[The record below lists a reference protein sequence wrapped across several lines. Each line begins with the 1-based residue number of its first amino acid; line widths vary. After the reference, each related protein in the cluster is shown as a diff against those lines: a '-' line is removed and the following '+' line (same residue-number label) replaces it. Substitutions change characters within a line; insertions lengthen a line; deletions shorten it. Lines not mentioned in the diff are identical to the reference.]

1 MGAFGPLG
9 ACWPSRGSPWG
20 GWLEISVRALP
31 LSWAPL
37 LLGLSWGPI
46 GHLLDRPE
54 ALLIRLGTLLG
65 GSWTVLDAVKAPKAN
80 MLKTHVFR
88 KDWDDFCN
96 LGLVCGAVEA
106 LLRRLGRLLCRLGQV
121 VAVLGVS
128 WRGVEPAY
136 GHFHR
141 APHPRGQIRL
151 RGEGGVWKKGA
162 TPGPGAPTAADII

>member
-1 MGAFGPLG
+1 MPAGGSWEASGEPLG
-9 ACWPSRGSPWG
+9 GSLETYWGSFGGLFRASWGLVAVSGVSLGRISRNLS
-20 GWLEISVRALP
+20 SSS

-46 GHLLDRPE
+46 GHLLDRLE

-106 LLRRLGRLLCRLGQV
+106 LLRRLGRLLCRLGRLFGN
-121 VAVLGVS
+121 LG
-128 WRGVEPAY
+128 A
-136 GHFHR
+136 
-141 APHPRGQIRL
+141 L
-151 RGEGGVWKKGA
+151 LGGS
-162 TPGPGAPTAADII
+162 